1 MRRLI
6 QPGGVSILA
15 ALALFLLLA
24 AGALAQTPWQQ
35 EWTKALDAAR
45 SEGVVV
51 VSGPP
56 GPQQREAFVAGWEK
70 AFPDIKI
77 EYSAV
82 RGTQILPNVVRER
95 QSGLYNWD
103 IIIAST
109 DPTVFILP
117 PINALAPLRDALIDP
132 DVFNDKNWNGGFDE
146 GFVDKAKKYFYS
158 PMGLA
163 AMNLGYVNRECV
175 PESAFNKS
183 EDLKKPE
190 FKGKIVTY
198 DPLQPGIGSR
208 SLWRLSV
215 DKGMDWLEDLL
226 KNHGVLF
233 SRDYRQMTEWLVTC
247 RAPIAL
253 GIPEDPIS
261 QMQKQGIGAKVE
273 PLYGIAWFG
282 DHGNGWAG
290 GNENIGIYNNAPHPN
305 AAKLFVNWYLSREGQ
320 QLYATLNTNNSRR
333 LDTNPGDPNP
343 NNALK
348 AGVKYTAW
356 GDEESIVQ
364 LRKMQEIIK
373 TWGIEK

>member
-1 MRRLI
+1 MRRLT
-6 QPGGVSILA
+6 QSGGVSILA
-15 ALALFLLLA
+15 ALALFLLLT
-24 AGALAQTPWQQ
+24 AGAVAQTPWQQ
-35 EWTKALDAAR
+35 EWTKTLDAAR

-56 GPQQREAFVAGWEK
+56 GPQQREAFVTGWEK
-70 AFPDIKI
+70 AFPGIKI

-103 IIIAST
+103 IFIAST

-117 PINALAPLRDALIDP
+117 PINALAPLRDALIDA

-146 GFVDKAKKYFYS
+146 GFVDKAKEYFYS

-175 PESAFNKS
+175 PEAAFNKS
-183 EDLKKPE
+183 EDLKKLE

-233 SRDYRQMTEWLVTC
+233 SRDYRQMTEWLVSC

-273 PLYGIAWFG
+273 PLYGTAWFG

-333 LDTNPGDPNP
+333 LDTKPGDPNP

-348 AGVKYTAW
+348 PGVKYTAW

>member
-1 MRRLI
+1 MYRVKLRA
-6 QPGGVSILA
+6 GSCILA
-15 ALALFLLLA
+15 AIALVLLSA
-24 AGALAQTPWQQ
+24 AGAAAQEPWQK
-35 EWTKALDAAR
+35 ERAKILDTAR
-45 SEGVVV
+45 QEGVVF

-56 GPQQREAFVAGWEK
+56 GPAQREAFVTGWQK

-77 EYSAV
+77 EYTAV

-117 PINALAPLRDALIDP
+117 PINALAPLHDALIDP
-132 DVFNDKNWNGGFDE
+132 DVFDDKKWNGGFDE
-146 GFVDKAKKYFYS
+146 GFVDSAKKYFYS

-175 PESAFNKS
+175 SKAAFNKS
-183 EDLKKPE
+183 EDLEKPE
-190 FKGKIVTY
+190 FKGKIVTF

-215 DKGMDWLEDLL
+215 DKGIDWLKDLFL
-226 KNHGVLF
+226 NRDVAI
-233 SRDYRQMTEWLVTC
+233 SRDYRQMTEWLVSC

-253 GIPEDPIS
+253 GIPDDPVS
-261 QMQKQGIGAKVE
+261 QMQKQGVGTKVE
-273 PLYGIAWFG
+273 PLYGTPYFG

-333 LDTNPGDPNP
+333 LDATPGNPNP

-348 AGVKYTAW
+348 PGVKYTAW
-356 GDEESIVQ
+356 GDEASIVE
-364 LRKMQEIIK
+364 LRKMQETIG
-373 TWGIEK
+373 TWGVVK

>member
-1 MRRLI
+1 MHRAIERAGSRLLTAMALVFMLI
-6 QPGGVSILA
+6 DTSA
-15 ALALFLLLA
+15 AQQA
-24 AGALAQTPWQQ
+24 WQQ
-35 EWTKALDAAR
+35 EWTKVLDAAR
-45 SEGVVV
+45 KEGVVL

-56 GPQQREAFVAGWEK
+56 GPAQREAFVTGWQK

-77 EYSAV
+77 EYTAV

-132 DVFNDKNWNGGFDE
+132 DVFDDKKWNGGFDE

-175 PESAFNKS
+175 PQGAFNKS
-183 EDLKKPE
+183 ADLKKPE
-190 FKGKIVTY
+190 FKDKVVTF

-215 DKGMDWLEDLL
+215 DKGMDWLKDLL
-226 KNHGVLF
+226 QSHGMLF

-253 GIPEDPIS
+253 GIPEDPVS
-261 QMQKQGIGAKVE
+261 QMQKQGVGSKVE
-273 PLYGIAWFG
+273 PLYGTAYFG

-305 AAKLFVNWYLSREGQ
+305 AAKLFVNWYLSRDGQ

-333 LDTNPGDPNP
+333 LDTTPADPNP

-348 AGVKYTAW
+348 PGVKYTAW
-356 GDEESIVQ
+356 GDEASIVE
-364 LRKMQEIIK
+364 LRKMQETIQ
-373 TWGIEK
+373 TWGVVK